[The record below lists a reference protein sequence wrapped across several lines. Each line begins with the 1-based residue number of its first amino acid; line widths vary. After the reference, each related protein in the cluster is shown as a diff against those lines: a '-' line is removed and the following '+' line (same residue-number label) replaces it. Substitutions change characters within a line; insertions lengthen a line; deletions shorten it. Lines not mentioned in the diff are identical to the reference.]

1 MIIAT
6 NINQLTMSSAFDTLT
21 TEKGSI
27 ELYLKELMG
36 RPINSK
42 DVYVDF
48 TQICYL
54 YGKKAINY
62 LKLDETK
69 ELIEIAK
76 EVDNI
81 TIPLVRTI
89 RGRKGKT
96 FIHYALLLDALR
108 WIDKRIAY
116 EMDKVLRQVFRQADI
131 IKTDRQG
138 TITKF
143 HPLTDAIK
151 AYFVPNISN
160 KMGKKMIY
168 PTVMDFAN
176 KIIMGMTA
184 KQFRAL
190 KAKEGVIVPK
200 EETRCFFE
208 EDKLDKIIA
217 IEEKL
222 YQLIVNLELEN
233 FHQLKAIY
241 LKRVSVK
248 KVWAFNKDELKALN
262 ARLDILEKR
271 LEGYIR
277 DGKKTEKIIKSIEDL
292 KAKYH

>member
-1 MIIAT
+1 
-6 NINQLTMSSAFDTLT
+6 MSSKFDVIAG
-21 TEKGSI
+21 EGGNI
-27 ELYLKELMG
+27 ALYLKELMSK
-36 RPINSK
+36 PINSK
-42 DVYVDF
+42 DVYVNF
-48 TQICYL
+48 TDVCKLYNKEPFDYL
-54 YGKKAINY
+54 R
-62 LKLDETK
+62 LDSTK
-69 ELIEIAK
+69 EYNQKVAK
-76 EVDNI
+76 VRGV
-81 TIPLVRTI
+81 TIPIVKTI
-89 RGRKGKT
+89 KGKYGGSYL
-96 FIHYALLLDALR
+96 HYVGLFNALR
-108 WIDKRIAY
+108 WVNIDFGI
-116 EMDKVLRQVFRQADI
+116 EMDYILEQVFRQADI

-151 AYFVPNISN
+151 EYFVPNISN

-248 KVWAFNKDELKALN
+248 KIWNYSKDELKALN
-262 ARLDILEKR
+262 AKLDIYEKR
-271 LEGYIR
+271 LQEYIAK
-277 DGKKTEKIIKSIEDL
+277 GKQTTKIIKKIEEL
-292 KAKYH
+292 KIK